1 MSKLWQTS
9 EPTTPTSTESNE
21 RRLRAPLMVVRAGA
35 REDPKTLFGYA
46 THLGREGLTINSLA
60 PKDVGSLFR
69 LELAAPG
76 PRSRTL
82 ECTCEVVWQ
91 RFYTKDQAYKPGM
104 GLKFLDLP
112 DEASVAIDA
121 WIREQ
126 SLEEE
131 LQ

>member
-1 MSKLWQTS
+1 
-9 EPTTPTSTESNE
+9 
-21 RRLRAPLMVVRAGA
+21 MVVRAGA
-35 REDPKTLFGYA
+35 PEDPKTLFGYA

-112 DEASVAIDA
+112 DEASAAIDA